1 VSTVVFLL
9 MMFLLGVA
17 VLFMGLV
24 LFILFSNTILGWLRK
39 KMQ

>member
-1 VSTVVFLL
+1 MSTVVFLL
-9 MMFLLGVA
+9 MMFLLGF
-17 VLFMGLV
+17 LFMSLV